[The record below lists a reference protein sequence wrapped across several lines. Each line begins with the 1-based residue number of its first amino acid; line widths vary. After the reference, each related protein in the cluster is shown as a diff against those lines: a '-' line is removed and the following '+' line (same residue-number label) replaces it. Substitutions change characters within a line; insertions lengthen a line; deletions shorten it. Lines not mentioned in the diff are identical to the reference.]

1 MVNTLLTLMFLVHV
15 SSSWPDSGFS
25 DFCST
30 GMFCLLVEHI
40 ITGKKKKKKKKN
52 PIQPSFYLWVI
63 LKLPL

>member
-40 ITGKKKKKKKKN
+40 ITGKKKEKKKEPN
-52 PIQPSFYLWVI
+52 ST
-63 LKLPL
+63 